1 MSHFAFKLK
10 STGILIQVDT
20 GKPFNMSDPEQ
31 YDKYMKLIGSSKRA
45 KDSKKFRNQDST
57 ITKTGGITKVGTP
70 TKDGSIISQNPL
82 AMAVKKADKL
92 VQRNPVLGGISGL
105 AAYDVGKGIFSKIMN
120 LRGPGLRGG
129 TVGRRTA
136 GTFTAT

>member
-1 MSHFAFKLK
+1 
-10 STGILIQVDT
+10 
-20 GKPFNMSDPEQ
+20 
-31 YDKYMKLIGSSKRA
+31 MKVIGSSKRST
-45 KDSKKFRNQDST
+45 DSAKFRNRNQNQDSA
-57 ITKTGGITKVGTP
+57 ITKTGSQTAADRPTGITVVGTP
-70 TKDGSIISQNPL
+70 TDNGSIISQNPL
-82 AMAVKKADKL
+82 AKAAKKADKF